1 MTINNLDTSSQPSL
15 CEILEQ
21 PSHDQLEFFERNRS
35 KNDPKYVEKGFRS
48 LAAGLFASD
57 QINMDQYVS
66 IFGGHALNYLTEV
79 APGTF
84 KYMDTELDANELVTS
99 YSRAKHGSIQDINA
113 LAFSIINY
121 LSVQLDQPESHWARL
136 FREAKER
143 NDTVAMMTTGWRNV
157 PSTSNVLYSIVVREI
172 NLKLANLEL
181 PTIVEVKLPRIAPP
195 CENYGALSAEEREIV
210 NRTQDHVIPA
220 ENFYRWGGVHV
231 IFGDDV
237 LVTGATA
244 DKVLYES
251 IMNGAKSFQSIYPI
265 AIDPRLSLSQANIE
279 ERLNTALVKEVLDET
294 VYSILSS
301 SDFQPILR
309 TLRLVFSKKNQ
320 TKLSEFL
327 PQLPRRNLLELYKA
341 ALGSEL
347 MGKDDTRPSLK
358 LLRKYLFDA
367 GLLDSNGL
375 STEW

>member
-1 MTINNLDTSSQPSL
+1 MTIKNPDTSSQPSL
-15 CEILEQ
+15 GEILEQ
-21 PSHDQLEFFERNRS
+21 PAHTQLEFFESNRF
-35 KNDPKYVEKGFRS
+35 KNDPKYVEQGFRS

-57 QINMDQYVS
+57 QISMDQYVS

-79 APGTF
+79 APGAF
-84 KYMDTELDANELVTS
+84 KYMDTQLDANELVTS
-99 YSRAKHGSIQDINA
+99 YSRAKHGSMQDINA
-113 LAFSIINY
+113 LASSIINY
-121 LSVQLDQPESHWARL
+121 LSAQLDQPESHWARL

-143 NDTVAMMTTGWRNV
+143 NDTVVMMTTGWRNV

-181 PTIVEVKLPRIAPP
+181 PTIVDVKLPRIAPP
-195 CENYGALSAEEREIV
+195 CENYGALSAKEREIV

-251 IMNGAKSFQSIYPI
+251 TINGAKSFQSIYPI
-265 AIDPRLSLSQANIE
+265 ALDPRLSLLQANIE
-279 ERLNTALVKEVLDET
+279 ERLNTASVKEVLDET

-301 SDFQPILR
+301 TDFQPILR

-320 TKLSEFL
+320 VKLSELL

-347 MGKDDTRPSLK
+347 MKKGDTRSSLE
-358 LLRKYLFDA
+358 LLRKYLFEA
-367 GLLDSNGL
+367 ELLDSSGM
-375 STEW
+375 SA